1 MTQIEQARKGN
12 ITPSLKKVAAEEGVA
27 PEKLLNLVAQGK
39 VVIPHNPNHT
49 SIHPVGIGQKLSTKV
64 NVNIGTSMDF
74 PQEENELKKVEISLK
89 YGTDT
94 LMDLS
99 TGGDITKIRR
109 MILKKALIPLGTVP
123 VYQAAIESIEQR
135 NSIIN
140 MTEDD
145 IFSAVETQAKEGVDF
160 MTLHAGLTSKGIERL
175 KKQGRVGDIVSRGG
189 AFHVSWMLNNQKEN
203 PLYVYFYL
211 LL

>member
-12 ITPSLKKVAAEEGVA
+12 VTPSLKKVADEEGVA

-39 VVIPHNPNHT
+39 VVIPHNPNH
-49 SIHPVGIGQKLSTKV
+49 SPIHPVGIGQKLSTKV

-99 TGGDITKIRR
+99 TSSPLSSE
-109 MILKKALIPLGTVP
+109 ILSST
-123 VYQAAIESIEQR
+123 
-135 NSIIN
+135 
-140 MTEDD
+140 
-145 IFSAVETQAKEGVDF
+145 
-160 MTLHAGLTSKGIERL
+160 
-175 KKQGRVGDIVSRGG
+175 
-189 AFHVSWMLNNQKEN
+189 
-203 PLYVYFYL
+203 
-211 LL
+211 